1 MCEIIL
7 VYVCSCL
14 VFPLNSLNY
23 SATSDFGRNETANKL
38 AAWTFD
44 YREF

>member
-23 SATSDFGRNETANKL
+23 SATSGFGRDETTNKL
-38 AAWTFD
+38 AAWPID
-44 YREF
+44 YRAF